1 MTLFRGA
8 LENVKR
14 SLFVRLALIFGITVI
29 LFFVVISVSLQT
41 INQSNSTIE
50 TIPDYFTRN
59 IEDVIEDIGTPP
71 NLGNAMR
78 LAGELGWSINIRNPI
93 MRWSSDTDSRLDV
106 DSSVFDRTLTADA
119 QVRTVNGEQIIMVQ
133 RGGYVFYLY
142 QHSIGNNVFS
152 SVVIY
157 AGLAFAAFILF
168 LNYYMVTKLLDP
180 IRLLRR
186 GAERIRKGDL
196 SYRVKI
202 NRQDELGELTES
214 INHMADS
221 LQEMLE
227 AKRQLLLAISHELR
241 TPITKAKLRLEFMP
255 PSLEKTQLGED
266 INEIELLISD
276 LIEAERLN
284 DEHSILISEPVQ
296 FAEFVEFVTGQY
308 ENYTG
313 GFKISI
319 PAVDE
324 EFFIDKLRIRLLLTN
339 LMSNAIRHG
348 EENPIEVKVSFVDDW
363 AILEIIDQG
372 EGIAA
377 EHLSKISEA
386 FYRADSSR
394 ARRTGGFGL
403 GLYLCR
409 LIAKAHGGSLTI
421 ESELG
426 TGTHI
431 TVELPRQ
438 PPSTESD

>member
-1 MTLFRGA
+1 
-8 LENVKR
+8 
-14 SLFVRLALIFGITVI
+14 
-29 LFFVVISVSLQT
+29 
-41 INQSNSTIE
+41 
-50 TIPDYFTRN
+50 
-59 IEDVIEDIGTPP
+59 
-71 NLGNAMR
+71 
-78 LAGELGWSINIRNPI
+78 
-93 MRWSSDTDSRLDV
+93 
-106 DSSVFDRTLTADA
+106 
-119 QVRTVNGEQIIMVQ
+119 
-133 RGGYVFYLY
+133 
-142 QHSIGNNVFS
+142 
-152 SVVIY
+152 
-157 AGLAFAAFILF
+157 
-168 LNYYMVTKLLDP
+168 
-180 IRLLRR
+180 
-186 GAERIRKGDL
+186 
-196 SYRVKI
+196 
-202 NRQDELGELTES
+202 
-214 INHMADS
+214 
-221 LQEMLE
+221 
-227 AKRQLLLAISHELR
+227 
-241 TPITKAKLRLEFMP
+241 MP
-255 PSLEKTQLGED
+255 PSEEKTQLGED

-276 LIEAERLN
+276 LIEAERLT

-324 EFFIDKLRIRLLLTN
+324 EFYIDKLRIRLLLTN

-348 EENPIEVKVSFVDDW
+348 EENPIEVKVSFVGDR

-394 ARRTGGFGL
+394 ARGTGGFGL

-409 LIAKAHGGSLTI
+409 LIAQAHGGSLTI

-431 TVELPRQ
+431 TVELPRK